1 MAGDLATG
9 RKAGFESV
17 ILGPKRTRPVTSP
30 ERDATQSLAAY
41 SRGDRKAADD
51 LLPLVYAKTQEGMAC
66 S

>member
-41 SRGDRKAADD
+41 FRGDRKAADD